1 MRMSETSRDSTR
13 SDNAGDDV
21 TPAGVPPIDA
31 GEPNLAGAGPA
42 GSASSAEIAD
52 ADDAEV
58 GRALARM
65 AREQLAREIADI
77 ERAAAI
83 LRLAEPALQ
92 SWSKPT
98 MPVLGKPR
106 PLWLLIGVLWLST
119 ALVTAGTVVAIA
131 TLAG

>member
-1 MRMSETSRDSTR
+1 MSEFSLGSPR
-13 SDNAGDDV
+13 SDNVGDDV
-21 TPAGVPPIDA
+21 TPTGVRAIDA
-31 GEPNLAGAGPA
+31 GEPDLGDTGSTSPA
-42 GSASSAEIAD
+42 LSQESAD
-52 ADDAEV
+52 ADDAEI
-58 GRALARM
+58 GRALALM
-65 AREQLAREIADI
+65 VREQLAREIADI

-92 SWSKPT
+92 SWSTPA
-98 MPVLGKPR
+98 MPAFAAKPR

>member
-1 MRMSETSRDSTR
+1 M
-13 SDNAGDDV
+13 
-21 TPAGVPPIDA
+21 
-31 GEPNLAGAGPA
+31 A
-42 GSASSAEIAD
+42 GSGWTARRVPERAG
-52 ADDAEV
+52 ADDAEI

-77 ERAAAI
+77 ERAAAV

-92 SWSKPT
+92 SWSTPA
-98 MPVLGKPR
+98 MPALAKPR

>member
-1 MRMSETSRDSTR
+1 MSESSLGAPQ

-21 TPAGVPPIDA
+21 TSTGVAAIDGGESDLGDTGSISPALSQ
-31 GEPNLAGAGPA
+31 E
-42 GSASSAEIAD
+42 SAD
-52 ADDAEV
+52 ADDAEI
-58 GRALARM
+58 GRALARR
-65 AREQLAREIADI
+65 AREQLEREIADI

-83 LRLAEPALQ
+83 LRLAAPALQ
-92 SWSKPT
+92 SLSAPVKPA
-98 MPVLGKPR
+98 LRKPR

>member
-1 MRMSETSRDSTR
+1 MSESSLGAPQ
-13 SDNAGDDV
+13 SDNAGEDV
-21 TPAGVPPIDA
+21 TPTGVPGIDA
-31 GEPNLAGAGPA
+31 GGPDL
-42 GSASSAEIAD
+42 GSSGGTDPAVSSESAD
-52 ADDAEV
+52 ADDAEI

-83 LRLAEPALQ
+83 LRLAAPTLQ
-92 SWSKPT
+92 SWSTPA
-98 MPVLGKPR
+98 MAVLRKPR

>member
-1 MRMSETSRDSTR
+1 MSESSLGSPR

-21 TPAGVPPIDA
+21 SPTGVPAIDA
-31 GEPNLAGAGPA
+31 AEPDLGDSGSISPA
-42 GSASSAEIAD
+42 LSQESAD
-52 ADDAEV
+52 ADDAEI

-65 AREQLAREIADI
+65 AREQLAREISDI
-77 ERAAAI
+77 EQAAAI
-83 LRLAEPALQ
+83 LRLAAPALQ
-92 SWSKPT
+92 TWSTPA

>member
-1 MRMSETSRDSTR
+1 MSESSLGAPQ

-21 TPAGVPPIDA
+21 TATGVAVIDA
-31 GEPNLAGAGPA
+31 VEPDLGDT
-42 GSASSAEIAD
+42 GSIRPVLSQESADAD
-52 ADDAEV
+52 ADDAEI
-58 GRALARM
+58 GRALARR
-65 AREQLAREIADI
+65 AREQLEREIADI

-83 LRLAEPALQ
+83 LRLAAPALQ
-92 SWSKPT
+92 SLSTPVK
-98 MPVLGKPR
+98 PVLHKPR

>member
-1 MRMSETSRDSTR
+1 MSESSLGSPR

-21 TPAGVPPIDA
+21 SPTGVPAIDA
-31 GEPNLAGAGPA
+31 GEPDLGDSGSISPA
-42 GSASSAEIAD
+42 LSQESAD
-52 ADDAEV
+52 ADDAEI

-65 AREQLAREIADI
+65 ARERLAREIADI

-83 LRLAEPALQ
+83 LRLAAPALQ
-92 SWSKPT
+92 SWSTPA
-98 MPVLGKPR
+98 MPALAKPR

>member
-1 MRMSETSRDSTR
+1 MTESSLGSPR

-21 TPAGVPPIDA
+21 TPTGAPAIDA
-31 GEPNLAGAGPA
+31 GEPAWGDSGSTSPA
-42 GSASSAEIAD
+42 LSPECAD
-52 ADDAEV
+52 ADDAEI
-58 GRALARM
+58 GRVLARM

-83 LRLAEPALQ
+83 LRLAAPTLQ
-92 SWSKPT
+92 SWSTPA
-98 MPVLGKPR
+98 MAVLRKPR

>member
-1 MRMSETSRDSTR
+1 MSESPLDSPR
-13 SDNAGDDV
+13 SDKAAGDI
-21 TPAGVPPIDA
+21 TSAGVPPADA
-31 GEPNLAGAGPA
+31 AEPNFAGSGPA
-42 GSASSAEIAD
+42 GAVLDEQNTD
-52 ADDAEV
+52 ADDAEI

-77 ERAAAI
+77 EQAAAI
-83 LRLAEPALQ
+83 LRLAEQALQ
-92 SWSKPT
+92 SWSTPAI
-98 MPVLGKPR
+98 PVLGKPR

>member
-1 MRMSETSRDSTR
+1 MSESSLGSPQ
-13 SDNAGDDV
+13 SDNAGDDF
-21 TPAGVPPIDA
+21 TSTGVAAVDA
-31 GEPNLAGAGPA
+31 GERDLGGSRSTSPA
-42 GSASSAEIAD
+42 LSPESAD
-52 ADDAEV
+52 ADDAEI

-77 ERAAAI
+77 EQAAAI
-83 LRLAEPALQ
+83 LRLAAPALQ
-92 SWSKPT
+92 SWSTPA
-98 MPVLGKPR
+98 MPALAKPR

>member
-1 MRMSETSRDSTR
+1 MSESSLDSPR
-13 SDNAGDDV
+13 SDKAGVDV
-21 TPAGVPPIDA
+21 TPAGVPPVDA
-31 GEPNLAGAGPA
+31 AEPNLSGSGAAGPVL
-42 GSASSAEIAD
+42 SAENTD

-92 SWSKPT
+92 TWSTPT
-98 MPVLGKPR
+98 IPVLGKPR

>member
-1 MRMSETSRDSTR
+1 MSESSLGSPR
-13 SDNAGDDV
+13 SDNAGDGV
-21 TPAGVPPIDA
+21 TPTGVAAIDA
-31 GEPNLAGAGPA
+31 REPDLGDA
-42 GSASSAEIAD
+42 GSASPSLSPESAD
-52 ADDAEV
+52 ADDAEI

-83 LRLAEPALQ
+83 LRLAAPALQ
-92 SWSKPT
+92 SWSKPA
-98 MPVLGKPR
+98 MPALAKPR